1 MIQQAQV
8 ELAKTFFEQSKQAFE
23 HNYSAWRTVLASQK
37 SIMDSMRTAGA
48 PFAVAADEFQ
58 KLIDF
63 HEQQFRASY
72 DFMTKMQADYAK
84 LVQQKTK

>member
-8 ELAKTFFEQSKQAFE
+8 ELAKTFFEQSKKAFE
-23 HNYSAWRTVLASQK
+23 QNYAGWSTVLASQK
-37 SIMDSMRTAGA
+37 AIMDSMRTAGT
-48 PFAVAADEFQ
+48 PFELAADEFQ

-63 HEQQFRASY
+63 QEQQFRATV

-84 LVQQKTK
+84 VVQKKSK